1 MTKDKMNGG
10 DNYGVTMGTWE
21 VGFFGCFNDCIPNCC
36 MVWCLPCVSLAQ
48 ISARLGVYKYGTVLA
63 TTFLVYAVII
73 GIPLAINISNQQTM
87 KANNER
93 LMNDEDYWA
102 DIINNDGQRSAPA
115 STSINSTY
123 VEVFELVSAVFGVMY
138 CIFVWK
144 LRSHTRARFEIPG
157 NPCVD
162 CLASC
167 CCSCCAIA
175 QMATHS
181 KSYKPGSCEFGP
193 PDTLPAFK

>member
-1 MTKDKMNGG
+1 MTKDKMNDG

-48 ISARLGVYKYGTVLA
+48 ISARLGVYKYGTVLVA
-63 TTFLVYAVII
+63 TFLVYAVII
-73 GIPLAINISNQQTM
+73 ALPLAGNYTNSQT
-87 KANNER
+87 KA
-93 LMNDEDYWA
+93 DEDNWIVTV
-102 DIINNDGQRSAPA
+102 DEDGQRSAR
-115 STSINSTY
+115 SKSSSSY
-123 VEVFELVSAVFGVMY
+123 VEVLEVISGVFALMY
-138 CIFVWK
+138 CMFVWK
-144 LRSHTRARFEIPG
+144 LRSKTRARFEIPG
-157 NPCVD
+157 NPCID

-167 CCSCCAIA
+167 CCSCCTIA